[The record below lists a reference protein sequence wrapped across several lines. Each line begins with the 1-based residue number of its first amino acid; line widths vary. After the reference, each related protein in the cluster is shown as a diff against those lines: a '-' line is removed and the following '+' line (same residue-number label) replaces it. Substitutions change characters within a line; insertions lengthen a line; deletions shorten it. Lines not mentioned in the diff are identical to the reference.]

1 MPNTNHAI
9 VIGGGLAGCE
19 AAWQLLKRGIQVTL
33 FEMKP
38 SSFSPAHKSSR
49 LAELVC
55 SNSLR
60 SNETRSAVGLLKEEL
75 RLMDSLIMEAADHTS
90 VPAGKALAVDRE
102 LFSLYVEEKLS
113 TCDGLTIERKEI
125 SDIPSA
131 GVVIIASGPLTSDSL
146 TRNIS
151 KLTGGDNLY
160 FYDAISPIIDAE
172 SIDYSIVFRASR
184 YDEGEGDYLNCPMS
198 KEEYERFRDEVLAG
212 EETIAKD
219 FEDKKCFE
227 GCLPI
232 EVLARRGVDT
242 LRYGPMKPV
251 GLTDPRTKVQP
262 YAVVQLRSE
271 NRNFTHVN
279 MVGFQTKLTWSE
291 QRRIFSMIPGL
302 EKAEF
307 ARFGSIHRNTF
318 INSPHLLGKSLE
330 LNDKKGLFFAGQ
342 ITGVE
347 GYVESTAMGLLSG
360 INASR
365 YCNNRETVSPP
376 ETTALGALCSHITN
390 VSQKIFQ
397 PMNVNFGLF
406 PALEKKTPKKERGK
420 CYAERALADLTIWKE
435 MVNLPALRAGL
446 PGKEIEDS

>member
-1 MPNTNHAI
+1 MQNTLASDTNHVI

-19 AAWQLLKRGIQVTL
+19 AAWQLLNRGIEVTL
-33 FEMKP
+33 YEMKP
-38 SSFSPAHKSSR
+38 SSFSPAHKSAS

-60 SNETRSAVGLLKEEL
+60 SNEVRSAVGLLKEEL
-75 RLMDSLIMEAADHTS
+75 RLMNSLIIEAADHTS

-102 LFSLYVEEKLS
+102 LFSLYVEDKLS
-113 TCDGLTIERKEI
+113 ACDGLTIERREI
-125 SDIPSA
+125 SVIPA
-131 GVVIIASGPLTSDSL
+131 RGIVIIASGPLTSDSL
-146 TRNIS
+146 TQDIS
-151 KLTGGDNLY
+151 KLTGGENLY

-184 YDEGEGDYLNCPMS
+184 YDDGEGDYLNCPMT
-198 KEEYERFRDEVLAG
+198 KEEYERFRNEVLNG
-212 EETIAKD
+212 EETVAKD

-251 GLTDPRTKVQP
+251 GLIDPRANSQP

-279 MVGFQTKLTWSE
+279 MVGFQTKLTWPE
-291 QRRIFSMIPGL
+291 QKRIFSLIPGL
-302 EKAEF
+302 ENAEF

-318 INSPHLLGKSLE
+318 INSPRLLGKTLE
-330 LNDKKGLFFAGQ
+330 FNDKKGIFFAGQ

-347 GYVESTAMGLLSG
+347 GYVESTAMGLLAG
-360 INASR
+360 INAYR
-365 YCNNRETVSPP
+365 YCKERTTVVPP
-376 ETTALGALCSHITN
+376 ETTALGALCNHITDE
-390 VSQKIFQ
+390 SQKHFQ

-406 PALEKKTPKKERGK
+406 PPLERKTPKMERGNR
-420 CYAERALADLTIWKE
+420 YAERALADVTTWKE
-435 MVNLPALRAGL
+435 Q
-446 PGKEIEDS
+446 IEVS

>member
-1 MPNTNHAI
+1 MI

-19 AAWQLLKRGIQVTL
+19 AAWQLLNRGVSITL
-33 FEMKP
+33 YEMKP

-60 SNETRSAVGLLKEEL
+60 SNEVRSAVGLLKEEL
-75 RLMDSLIMEAADHTS
+75 RLMNSLIIEAADHTA

-102 LFSLYVEEKLS
+102 FFSLYVEEKLAAR
-113 TCDGLTIERKEI
+113 DGLTLVRREI
-125 SDIPSA
+125 SDIPTDE
-131 GVVIIASGPLTSDSL
+131 VVIVASGPLTSDSL
-146 TRNIS
+146 TQNIA

-172 SIDYSIVFRASR
+172 SIDYSKVFRASR
-184 YDEGEGDYLNCPMS
+184 YDDEGEGDYLNCPMT
-198 KEEYERFRDEVLAG
+198 KEEYERFRNEILTG
-212 EETIAKD
+212 KETVAKD
-219 FEDKKCFE
+219 FEDRKCFE

-251 GLTDPRTKVQP
+251 GLIDPLTKSQP

-271 NRNFTHVN
+271 NREFSLFN
-279 MVGFQTKLTWSE
+279 MVGFQTKLTWPE
-291 QRRIFSMIPGL
+291 QRRIFSLITGL
-302 EKAEF
+302 ENAEF

-318 INSPHLLGKSLE
+318 INSPQLLRKTLE
-330 LNDKKGLFFAGQ
+330 LNYKNGILFAGQ

-347 GYVESTAMGLLSG
+347 GYVESTAMGLLAG
-360 INASR
+360 INAYR
-365 YCNNRETVSPP
+365 YCINEKTVVPP
-376 ETTALGALCSHITN
+376 ETTALGALCGHITN
-390 VSQKIFQ
+390 KSTKNFQ

-406 PALEKKTPKKERGK
+406 PSLEKRTPKKERGTY
-420 CYAERALADLTIWKE
+420 YAQRALADLTTWK
-435 MVNLPALRAGL
+435 GQ
-446 PGKEIEDS
+446 IESV

>member
-1 MPNTNHAI
+1 VTNTNHVI
-9 VIGGGLAGCE
+9 VIGGGLAGSE
-19 AAWQLLKRGIQVTL
+19 AAWQLLNRGVQVTL
-33 FEMKP
+33 YEMKP
-38 SSFSPAHKSSR
+38 FSFSPAHKSSH

-60 SNETRSAVGLLKEEL
+60 SNEVRSAVGLLKEEL
-75 RLMDSLIMEAADHTS
+75 RLMNSLIIEAADHTS

-113 TCDGLTIERKEI
+113 TCDGLTIERREI
-125 SDIPSA
+125 SDIPTSS
-131 GVVIIASGPLTSDSL
+131 VVIIASGPLTSDAL
-146 TRNIS
+146 AENIS
-151 KLTGGDNLY
+151 TLTGGDNLY

-172 SIDYSIVFRASR
+172 SIDYSKVFRASR
-184 YDEGEGDYLNCPMS
+184 YDEGEGDYLNCPLS
-198 KEEYERFRDEVLAG
+198 KEEYERFRNEVLAG
-212 EETIAKD
+212 KETVAKD

-251 GLTDPRTKVQP
+251 GLTDPRTKAQP

-271 NRNFTHVN
+271 NRNFTLFN
-279 MVGFQTKLTWSE
+279 MVGFQTKLTWPE
-291 QRRIFSMIPGL
+291 QGRIFSLIPGL

-318 INSPHLLGKSLE
+318 INAPHLLRKTLE
-330 LNDKKGLFFAGQ
+330 LNDKSGIFFAGQ

-347 GYVESTAMGLLSG
+347 GYVESTAMGLLAG

-365 YCNNRETVSPP
+365 YCNNRTTVAPP
-376 ETTALGALCSHITN
+376 ETTALGALCGHITN
-390 VSQKIFQ
+390 ESWKYFQ

-406 PALEKKTPKKERGK
+406 PSLDTKMPKKERGTY
-420 CYAERALADLTIWKE
+420 YAQRALTDLAIWRGE
-435 MVNLPALRAGL
+435 V
-446 PGKEIEDS
+446 EVS